1 VAAQNFGGQPEVL
14 TMVMVVG
21 VPGLVLLL
29 ASIHRLTRRGL
40 GWVVGW
46 PGWDRLEPSWGCPD
60 ASRSAALGLR
70 GVCGIR
76 AMIVGRA

>member
-29 ASIHRLTRRGL
+29 A
-40 GWVVGW
+40 
-46 PGWDRLEPSWGCPD
+46 
-60 ASRSAALGLR
+60 
-70 GVCGIR
+70 
-76 AMIVGRA
+76 